1 MRVAEE
7 IYIFDID
14 GCVMA
19 PIISDFNDNHSSRKE
34 TVDEALNNGH
44 TIKLYPDFIK
54 YYKRN
59 CESSESVIL
68 ITGRKKSEFGKLT
81 ESQLK
86 PLNKIKRFHII
97 YYPEGNEHESDVYF
111 EWKIKKVQGL
121 INNNRKDQSN
131 EYNKLRFFKI
141 FDDMDDYF
149 PKIKKLSEK
158 FGVKVKFY
166 LINGKNSWL
175 SLNN

>member
-1 MRVAEE
+1 MGLAED

-14 GCVMA
+14 GCVMP
-19 PIISDFNDNHSSRKE
+19 PIISDFNDNHTSRKE
-34 TVDEALNNGH
+34 TIKEVINNGH

-59 CESSESVIL
+59 CKRSESVIF

-86 PLNKIKRFHII
+86 PLNKIKRYQII
-97 YYPEGNEHESDVYF
+97 FYPERNPHESDVYF
-111 EWKIKKVQGL
+111 EWKIKKVQEL
-121 INNNRKDQSN
+121 IDNNGKNQIKDYS
-131 EYNKLRFFKI
+131 KLHSFKI

-149 PKIKKLSEK
+149 PKIKELSEI
-158 FGVKVKFY
+158 FGVRIKLY
-166 LINGKNSWL
+166 LINGKNSWE